1 LPFGGSGE
9 FVIAARY
16 PIRTSAGLK
25 DSTSHAGRCRR
36 RGVRDDVA
44 RRGPVLRP
52 YRPGDAQGL
61 RDVCLRT
68 AQAGGDATGLYVSDD
83 LMPDVFATPYVEF
96 APQLAFVLASGAGAG
111 APDAGER
118 VQGYILGV
126 ADTAR
131 FVDWF
136 RAEWVPAL
144 ARRYE
149 HVVPPRTRCELI
161 RHLGFTPERML
172 LPELDRYPAHLHID
186 ILPPLQR
193 QGWGRALVGALVA
206 ALRAQGVPG
215 LHLTMDRANV
225 EARRFYDRLGF
236 RELPSSRPEAPALG
250 IEILPGR

>member
-1 LPFGGSGE
+1 M
-9 FVIAARY
+9 
-16 PIRTSAGLK
+16 
-25 DSTSHAGRCRR
+25 
-36 RGVRDDVA
+36 
-44 RRGPVLRP
+44 LRP
-52 YRPGDAQGL
+52 YRPSDAQAL

-68 AQAGGDATGLYVSDD
+68 AQTGGDATGLYVSDD

-96 APQLAFVLASGAGAG
+96 APDLAFVLAG
-111 APDAGER
+111 PDGGDR

-136 RAEWVPAL
+136 RTAWVPKL
-144 ARRYE
+144 ARAYA

-172 LPELDRYPAHLHID
+172 IPELDRYPAHLHID

-193 QGWGRALVGALVA
+193 QGWGRALMEALVA
-206 ALRAQGVPG
+206 ALRARRVPG
-215 LHLTMDRANV
+215 LHLTMDPANV

-236 RELPSSRPEAPALG
+236 RELESSKPDAPALG
-250 IEILPGR
+250 IDLFA

>member
-1 LPFGGSGE
+1 
-9 FVIAARY
+9 VQ
-16 PIRTSAGLK
+16 
-25 DSTSHAGRCRR
+25 
-36 RGVRDDVA
+36 DDVA
-44 RRGPVLRP
+44 RRGLLLRP
-52 YRPGDAQGL
+52 YRPSDAMSL

-83 LMPDVFATPYVEF
+83 LMPDVFASPYVEF
-96 APQLAFVLASGAGAG
+96 APELAFVLDDGQ
-111 APDAGER
+111 R

-131 FVDWF
+131 FVSWF
-136 RAEWVPAL
+136 RAVWVPEL

-149 HVVPPRTRCELI
+149 HVAPPRTRCEFI

-186 ILPPLQR
+186 ILPPFQR
-193 QGWGRALVGALVA
+193 QGWGRALMGALVA
-206 ALRAQGVPG
+206 ALRAQRVPG
-215 LHLTMDRANV
+215 LHLTLAAANV

-250 IEILPGR
+250 IEL